1 MNPSTRSSSS
11 LGTSRGL
18 RIALL
23 WILFSLISLVTYAVS
38 QSMGSG
44 TFDAAAA
51 FLSGE
56 HDIDVVLY
64 ADRAE
69 PASVEVETGQ
79 RVVFIVGDDSRHDMA
94 EERTQ
99 RREARLASGEIEKG
113 DSFSVAFRESGSLSF
128 YDRMNQ
134 DIHVSVT
141 VR

>member
-1 MNPSTRSSSS
+1 M
-11 LGTSRGL
+11 
-18 RIALL
+18 
-23 WILFSLISLVTYAVS
+23 VTYAVS